1 MENFPLENCHID
13 VSCLNVSE
21 FNDLLGIAIDSNNFI
36 FVTAV
41 SKVEI
46 EYLQDNSSWYTH
58 IYYK

>member
-13 VSCLNVSE
+13 VSRLNVSE
-21 FNDLLGIAIDSNNFI
+21 FNDLFGIAIDRNNFI

-46 EYLQDNSSWYTH
+46 EYLQGNSS
-58 IYYK
+58 

>member
-21 FNDLLGIAIDSNNFI
+21 SNDLFGIVIDRNNFI

-46 EYLQDNSSWYTH
+46 EYLQGYSS
-58 IYYK
+58 